1 MNAVRRALG
10 QVLAR
15 TPKTRVEVGS
25 AGAVTVVSVPRS
37 PLLVNALPHVTWSD
51 AYAAPLPPGGRT
63 RDPQVW
69 ADAVFRDPPSWV
81 RALFGLRQLVV
92 RAVGIEADHRHAFD
106 TLDRRPDEV
115 LLGTDQRHL
124 SFRASVRLERDRVV
138 VSTVVNVHNR
148 RGRAYSRLVRHVHPW
163 VVRSL
168 LARATQ
174 RLAAAP

>member
-1 MNAVRRALG
+1 MNAVRSALR

-15 TPKTRVEVGS
+15 TPETRVEDAP
-25 AGAVTVVSVPRS
+25 AGAVMVVPVPCTA
-37 PLLVNALPHVTWSD
+37 LLVNALPHVTWSD
-51 AYAAPLPPGGRT
+51 AYAAPFPTGGRT
-63 RDPQVW
+63 REPEDW
-69 ADAVFRDPPSWV
+69 ADAVFCDPPAWV
-81 RALFGLRQLVV
+81 RALFGLRQLAV
-92 RAVGIEADHRHAFD
+92 RAVGIEAGHRQAFD
-106 TLDRRPDEV
+106 TLVRRRDEV
-115 LLGTDQRHL
+115 LLGTDQQHL
-124 SFRASVRLERDRVV
+124 SFRASELLERDRVV